1 MRAISSSLAEQD
13 AGLGADASPAAT
25 PDAVAASPLPGL
37 SRWIRTHRS
46 GVTDAGWMVFG
57 LVNLDLIV
65 MYPGWETIPFHFIWI
80 SLTLVYGFRTWKF
93 GPTLWV
99 LGGVMLL
106 TAVGIAVAV
115 RRGQE
120 PPTELAEVP
129 LMAMVFLAMVW
140 HARRRLTAERSYQ
153 LIAAQIARILADQR
167 RFLQDAAHQLRTPTT
182 IALGHAELLAGALA
196 SDQQAGAD
204 VEVVIGELTQL
215 RRISDRLLI
224 IAAAADPAFLHAGP
238 VALDEL
244 VTELLRRWRPAADR
258 RWRIGTLESV
268 TVRADRERLALALDA
283 LIENAVRHTSSDD
296 AIQLSVIGSA
306 PDGPARLVVTDT
318 GTGIAADQLPFIFD
332 RFRTCSNGRSRGT
345 GLGLPLVAAVAAA
358 HGGTVNVRSE
368 PDEGSAFELLIP
380 IADQRPRLLPVGSG
394 RLPAA
399 GAVIRWRAAAR
410 YRATHALGS
419 RPLVRLGACPV
430 PGNPPSGGS

>member
-1 MRAISSSLAEQD
+1 
-13 AGLGADASPAAT
+13 
-25 PDAVAASPLPGL
+25 VAASSLPGL
-37 SRWIRTHRS
+37 SRWIRTHRN
-46 GVTDAGWMVFG
+46 GVTDAAWMVFS

-80 SLTLVYGFRTWKF
+80 SLTLVYGFRTWKL
-93 GPTLWV
+93 GPTLSV

-106 TAVGIAVAV
+106 TAVGIGVAV
-115 RRGQE
+115 RHGQE
-120 PPTELAEVP
+120 PPAELVEVP

-140 HARRRLTAERSYQ
+140 HARRRRAAEGSYQ
-153 LIAAQIARILADQR
+153 LIAGQIARILADQR
-167 RFLQDAAHQLRTPTT
+167 RFLQDAAHQLRTPIT

-204 VEVVIGELTQL
+204 VAVVTAELSQL

-224 IAAAADPAFLHAGP
+224 IAAAADPAFLYPEP

-258 RWRIGTLESV
+258 RWRTGTLESV

-296 AIQLSVIGSA
+296 TIQLAVTGGG
-306 PDGPARLVVTDT
+306 PDGPARVVVTDT

-332 RFRTCSNGRSRGT
+332 RFRTGDHGRSRGT

-368 PDEGSAFELLIP
+368 TGKGCEFELLVP
-380 IADQRPRLLPVGSG
+380 LADERPGLLPIGSG
-394 RLPAA
+394 R
-399 GAVIRWRAAAR
+399 
-410 YRATHALGS
+410 
-419 RPLVRLGACPV
+419 
-430 PGNPPSGGS
+430 

>member
-13 AGLGADASPAAT
+13 AGTGAEASPAAA
-25 PDAVAASPLPGL
+25 PDAAGPSLPGL
-37 SRWIRTHRS
+37 FQWIRTRRN
-46 GVTDAGWMVFG
+46 GVTDAAWVVFS

-80 SLTLVYGFRTWKF
+80 SLTLIYGFRTWRL

-106 TAVGIAVAV
+106 TAVGIGAAV
-115 RRGQE
+115 RQGQE
-120 PPTELAEVP
+120 RPAELVEVP

-140 HARRRLTAERSYQ
+140 HARRRRAAEGSYQ
-153 LIAAQIARILADQR
+153 LIAGQIARILADQR
-167 RFLQDAAHQLRTPTT
+167 RFLQDAAHQLRTPIT

-196 SDQQAGAD
+196 GDQQAGAD
-204 VEVVIGELTQL
+204 VAVVTAELSQL

-224 IAAAADPAFLHAGP
+224 IAAAADPAFLHLEP
-238 VALDEL
+238 VVLDEL

-258 RWRIGTLESV
+258 RWRTGTLESV

-296 AIQLSVIGSA
+296 VIQLAVIGGG
-306 PDGPARLVVTDT
+306 PDGPARVVVTDT

-332 RFRTCSNGRSRGT
+332 RFRTGDNGWSRGT

-368 PDEGSAFELLIP
+368 PGEGCEFELLVP
-380 IADQRPRLLPVGSG
+380 LTDERPRLLPIGSG
-394 RLPAA
+394 R
-399 GAVIRWRAAAR
+399 
-410 YRATHALGS
+410 
-419 RPLVRLGACPV
+419 
-430 PGNPPSGGS
+430 

>member
-1 MRAISSSLAEQD
+1 VRAISSSLAEQD
-13 AGLGADASPAAT
+13 AGPGADASPAAAS
-25 PDAVAASPLPGL
+25 DAVAASSLPGL
-37 SRWIRTHRS
+37 SQWIRTHRN
-46 GVTDAGWMVFG
+46 GVTDVAWMVFS

-80 SLTLVYGFRTWKF
+80 SLTLIYGFRTWKL

-106 TAVGIAVAV
+106 TVVGIGAAV
-115 RRGQE
+115 RQGQE
-120 PPTELAEVP
+120 QPTELVEVP

-140 HARRRLTAERSYQ
+140 HARRRRAAEGSYQ
-153 LIAAQIARILADQR
+153 LVAGQIARILADQR
-167 RFLQDAAHQLRTPTT
+167 RFLQDAAHQLRTPIT
-182 IALGHAELLAGALA
+182 IALGHAELLADALA

-204 VEVVIGELTQL
+204 VAVVTAELSQL

-224 IAAAADPAFLHAGP
+224 IAAAADPAFLNPEP

-258 RWRIGTLESV
+258 RWRTGTLESV

-296 AIQLSVIGSA
+296 AIQLAVTGGA
-306 PDGPARLVVTDT
+306 PDGPARVVVTDT

-332 RFRTCSNGRSRGT
+332 RFRTGDNGRSRGT
-345 GLGLPLVAAVAAA
+345 GLGLTLVAAVAAA

-368 PDEGSAFELLIP
+368 PGEGCEFELLVP
-380 IADQRPRLLPVGSG
+380 LADERPRLLPIGSG
-394 RLPAA
+394 R
-399 GAVIRWRAAAR
+399 
-410 YRATHALGS
+410 
-419 RPLVRLGACPV
+419 
-430 PGNPPSGGS
+430 

>member
-1 MRAISSSLAEQD
+1 VRAISSSLAEQD
-13 AGLGADASPAAT
+13 AGPGADASPAAA
-25 PDAVAASPLPGL
+25 PDAVAASSLPGL
-37 SRWIRTHRS
+37 SQWIRTHRN
-46 GVTDAGWMVFG
+46 GVTDAAWMVFS

-80 SLTLVYGFRTWKF
+80 SLTLVYGFRTWNL

-106 TAVGIAVAV
+106 TAVGIGAAV
-115 RRGQE
+115 RQGQE
-120 PPTELAEVP
+120 RPAELIEVP

-140 HARRRLTAERSYQ
+140 HARRRRAAEGSYQ
-153 LIAAQIARILADQR
+153 LVAGQIARILADQR
-167 RFLQDAAHQLRTPTT
+167 RFLQDAAHQLRTPIT

-204 VEVVIGELTQL
+204 VAVVTAELSQL

-224 IAAAADPAFLHAGP
+224 IAAAADPAFLSPEP

-258 RWRIGTLESV
+258 RWRTGTLESV

-296 AIQLSVIGSA
+296 AIQLAVIGGG
-306 PDGPARLVVTDT
+306 PDGPARVVVTDT
-318 GTGIAADQLPFIFD
+318 GTGIAADQLPFVFD
-332 RFRTCSNGRSRGT
+332 RFRTGDNGRSRGT

-368 PDEGSAFELLIP
+368 PGEGCEFELLVP
-380 IADQRPRLLPVGSG
+380 LADERPRLLPIGSG
-394 RLPAA
+394 R
-399 GAVIRWRAAAR
+399 
-410 YRATHALGS
+410 
-419 RPLVRLGACPV
+419 
-430 PGNPPSGGS
+430 

>member
-1 MRAISSSLAEQD
+1 VRAISSSVAEQD
-13 AGLGADASPAAT
+13 AGLEADASLAAV
-25 PDAVAASPLPGL
+25 PDAVAPPLRYL
-37 SRWIRTHRS
+37 SRWIRTHRG
-46 GVTDAGWMVFG
+46 GVTDAAWLVFG
-57 LVNLDLIV
+57 LANLDLIV

-80 SLTLVYGFRTWKF
+80 SLTLVYGFRTWKL

-120 PPTELAEVP
+120 PPAELVEVP
-129 LMAMVFLAMVW
+129 LMAMVFLAMAW
-140 HARRRLTAERSYQ
+140 HARRRLAAERSYQ
-153 LIAAQIARILADQR
+153 LIAAQIARLLADQR

-196 SDQQAGAD
+196 GDEQAGAD

-224 IAAAADPAFLHAGP
+224 IAAAADPAFLHPEP

-258 RWRIGTLESV
+258 RWQAGPLAGV

-296 AIQLSVIGSA
+296 AIQLAVIAST
-306 PDGPARLVVTDT
+306 PDGPARLVVSDT
-318 GTGIAADQLPFIFD
+318 GSGIAADQLPFIFD
-332 RFRTCSNGRSRGT
+332 RFRTCDNGRSRGT

-358 HGGTVNVRSE
+358 HGGTVSVSSE
-368 PDEGSAFELLIP
+368 
-380 IADQRPRLLPVGSG
+380 
-394 RLPAA
+394 PAA
-399 GAVIRWRAAAR
+399 GSTFEVLIPVA
-410 YRATHALGS
+410 GQ
-419 RPLVRLGACPV
+419 RPGLL
-430 PGNPPSGGS
+430 PSDADR

>member
-1 MRAISSSLAEQD
+1 
-13 AGLGADASPAAT
+13 
-25 PDAVAASPLPGL
+25 L
-37 SRWIRTHRS
+37 SQWIRTHRN
-46 GVTDAGWMVFG
+46 GVTDAAWMLFS

-80 SLTLVYGFRTWKF
+80 SLTLVYGFRTWKL

-106 TAVGIAVAV
+106 TAVGIGAAV
-115 RRGQE
+115 RQGQE
-120 PPTELAEVP
+120 RPAELVEVP

-140 HARRRLTAERSYQ
+140 HARRRRAAEGSYQ
-153 LIAAQIARILADQR
+153 LIAGQIARILADQR
-167 RFLQDAAHQLRTPTT
+167 QFLQDAAHQLRTPIT

-204 VEVVIGELTQL
+204 VAVVTAELSQL

-224 IAAAADPAFLHAGP
+224 IAAAADPAFLNPEP

-258 RWRIGTLESV
+258 RWRTGTLESV

-283 LIENAVRHTSSDD
+283 LIENAVRHTSSHD
-296 AIQLSVIGSA
+296 AIQLAVIGGG
-306 PDGPARLVVTDT
+306 PDGPARVVVTDT

-332 RFRTCSNGRSRGT
+332 RFRTGDNGRSRGT

-368 PDEGSAFELLIP
+368 PGEGCEFELLVP
-380 IADQRPRLLPVGSG
+380 LADERPRLLPIGSG
-394 RLPAA
+394 R
-399 GAVIRWRAAAR
+399 
-410 YRATHALGS
+410 
-419 RPLVRLGACPV
+419 
-430 PGNPPSGGS
+430 

>member
-1 MRAISSSLAEQD
+1 VRAISSSLAE
-13 AGLGADASPAAT
+13 AATRPGADGSPAAAPAT
-25 PDAVAASPLPGL
+25 AAASPLPGL
-37 SRWIRTHRS
+37 SRWIRAHRN
-46 GVTDAGWMVFG
+46 GVTDVGWMVFG

-115 RRGQE
+115 RRGEE
-120 PPTELAEVP
+120 PPAELVEVP

-140 HARRRLTAERSYQ
+140 HARRRLAAERSYQ
-153 LIAAQIARILADQR
+153 LIAAQIARILTDQR

-204 VEVVIGELTQL
+204 VEVIIGELTQL
-215 RRISDRLLI
+215 RRISDRLLT
-224 IAAAADPAFLHAGP
+224 IAAAADPAFLHPEP

-244 VTELLRRWRPAADR
+244 VTELLRRWRPTADR
-258 RWRIGTLESV
+258 RWRSGTLESV

-283 LIENAVRHTSSDD
+283 LIENAVRHTSSAD
-296 AIQLSVIGSA
+296 AIELAVIGSD

-318 GTGIAADQLPFIFD
+318 GAGIAADQLPFIFD
-332 RFRTCSNGRSRGT
+332 RFRTCDNGPSRGT

-368 PDEGSAFELLIP
+368 PGEGSAFELLIP
-380 IADQRPRLLPVGSG
+380 IADERSRLLPIGGG
-394 RLPAA
+394 R
-399 GAVIRWRAAAR
+399 
-410 YRATHALGS
+410 
-419 RPLVRLGACPV
+419 
-430 PGNPPSGGS
+430 